1 MESML
6 SNTSGKSVD
15 SVVDGS
21 TRRGADEDG
30 GDDDDRDGA
39 ENDNDEGAT
48 EDENVMMEVW
58 TRISLS
64 CLGFVVIRQRYFNSI
79 PCAPVALH
87 PDVPPLRPNRYTLTR
102 AQMIAHMERL
112 ILKGEVGP
120 LGAAAGAHPGGLIAG
135 QTTPI
140 RADGGSTSGT
150 VAPVGDSSFFTRRAP
165 THHRR

>member
-64 CLGFVVIRQRYFNSI
+64 CLGF
-79 PCAPVALH
+79 AVALH
-87 PDVPPLRPNRYTLTR
+87 PDVTPLHPNRYILTR

-112 ILKGEVGP
+112 ILKGEVGT